1 MNNNLLRAARAYINE
16 HRGPVFFPPGAAGV
30 MQLHRAIESGNINRI
45 RRIRSAMIS
54 SGNFNPSDWN
64 GLVGDGPA
72 YRAITGLPLEGDN
85 AATRARLER
94 ERNNLSAQLRRRAAR
109 QRRNSNNHFL
119 NPNYLRQ
126 IRQRN
131 AAFFSRRNNS
141 NGERTPPARA
151 RRNSSRSPQGAPR
164 RGRPHTGI
172 PLYNAF
178 NINTRMRPYMLPNNT
193 GLAKFN
199 WNSQGI
205 LIPMPNKLRNNKN
218 TFTLNR
224 FKSGVPYVQV
234 KTPSG
239 NFYYSKAGFKK
250 WYESKKIDPLTKAKL
265 NNKNLKI
272 VRFEVPKNIQNRAQT
287 MRRQR
292 AARTI
297 SRAWRQKKV

>member
-1 MNNNLLRAARAYINE
+1 
-16 HRGPVFFPPGAAGV
+16 
-30 MQLHRAIESGNINRI
+30 
-45 RRIRSAMIS
+45 
-54 SGNFNPSDWN
+54 
-64 GLVGDGPA
+64 
-72 YRAITGLPLEGDN
+72 
-85 AATRARLER
+85 
-94 ERNNLSAQLRRRAAR
+94 
-109 QRRNSNNHFL
+109 
-119 NPNYLRQ
+119 
-126 IRQRN
+126 
-131 AAFFSRRNNS
+131 
-141 NGERTPPARA
+141 
-151 RRNSSRSPQGAPR
+151 
-164 RGRPHTGI
+164 
-172 PLYNAF
+172 
-178 NINTRMRPYMLPNNT
+178 
-193 GLAKFN
+193 
-199 WNSQGI
+199 
-205 LIPMPNKLRNNKN
+205 MPNKLRNNKN

>member
-164 RGRPHTGI
+164 RGRPHTG
-172 PLYNAF
+172 
-178 NINTRMRPYMLPNNT
+178 
-193 GLAKFN
+193 LAKFN